1 MDTRKP
7 LHDNELADILPSEDF
22 WADEEITIE
31 DKAGPSGSQ
40 CMSADNEMDAT
51 NIILLDGDKSE
62 QGESDHE
69 LFSVHDTDSEDD
81 EWVPEKDENCRANT
95 EYSGSENEN
104 SNEQNFGID
113 DDIEE
118 TMGRRF
124 FYGRLNKKTAKPCM
138 KWAQQAPVRG
148 RERAENIH
156 TILPGLKGPARE
168 NPPSESPLQAWRLII
183 SDDIL
188 AEIVINTNKKIEV
201 MKVNYSSFKT
211 KHYSRYTFHSRFI
224 QPTNEVEV
232 EAFIGLLYLQGIFES
247 MKI

>member
-7 LHDNELADILPSEDF
+7 SHDNELADILTSGDF

-31 DKAGPSGSQ
+31 DEAGPSGSQ
-40 CMSADNEMDAT
+40 CMSADDEMDAT

-69 LFSVHDTDSEDD
+69 LFSVHDTESEDD
-81 EWVPEKDENCRANT
+81 EWVPEKKENCRANT

-104 SNEQNFGID
+104 SNEHNFGID

-118 TMGRRF
+118 TMGR
-124 FYGRLNKKTAKPCM
+124 RLNKKTAKPCM

-148 RERAENIH
+148 RERAKNIH

-211 KHYSRYTFHSRFI
+211 KHNSRSPFYTTH
-224 QPTNEVEV
+224 Q
-232 EAFIGLLYLQGIFES
+232 
-247 MKI
+247 

>member
-1 MDTRKP
+1 
-7 LHDNELADILPSEDF
+7 
-22 WADEEITIE
+22 
-31 DKAGPSGSQ
+31 
-40 CMSADNEMDAT
+40 MSADDEMDAT

-124 FYGRLNKKTAKPCM
+124 FM
-138 KWAQQAPVRG
+138 
-148 RERAENIH
+148 E
-156 TILPGLKGPARE
+156 
-168 NPPSESPLQAWRLII
+168 
-183 SDDIL
+183 D
-188 AEIVINTNKKIEV
+188 
-201 MKVNYSSFKT
+201 
-211 KHYSRYTFHSRFI
+211 
-224 QPTNEVEV
+224 
-232 EAFIGLLYLQGIFES
+232 
-247 MKI
+247 

>member
-1 MDTRKP
+1 MY
-7 LHDNELADILPSEDF
+7 
-22 WADEEITIE
+22 
-31 DKAGPSGSQ
+31 
-40 CMSADNEMDAT
+40 SADDEMNAT
-51 NIILLDGDKSE
+51 NIILLDGDRSE

-95 EYSGSENEN
+95 EYSGSEYEN

-118 TMGRRF
+118 TMGGRF

-156 TILPGLKGPARE
+156 TILPGL
-168 NPPSESPLQAWRLII
+168 
-183 SDDIL
+183 
-188 AEIVINTNKKIEV
+188 
-201 MKVNYSSFKT
+201 
-211 KHYSRYTFHSRFI
+211 
-224 QPTNEVEV
+224 
-232 EAFIGLLYLQGIFES
+232 
-247 MKI
+247 

>member
-7 LHDNELADILPSEDF
+7 LHDNELADILTSEDF

-31 DKAGPSGSQ
+31 DEAGPSGSQ
-40 CMSADNEMDAT
+40 CMSADDEMGAT

-69 LFSVHDTDSEDD
+69 LFSVHDTDCEDD

-124 FYGRLNKKTAKPCM
+124 FM
-138 KWAQQAPVRG
+138 
-148 RERAENIH
+148 E
-156 TILPGLKGPARE
+156 
-168 NPPSESPLQAWRLII
+168 
-183 SDDIL
+183 D
-188 AEIVINTNKKIEV
+188 
-201 MKVNYSSFKT
+201 
-211 KHYSRYTFHSRFI
+211 
-224 QPTNEVEV
+224 
-232 EAFIGLLYLQGIFES
+232 
-247 MKI
+247 